1 MLGITLIVFGLW
13 MTTTLSSDQAENVN
27 VRWINLASYV
37 LGSTVSAIAIMS
49 FVAVTSA
56 DCRKAIIPASYLS
69 LIVTF
74 LAAGTAIAQLVWRAK
89 FTDYLEDEEEVNE
102 IEGDDVDTLKFLYAL
117 TTMMNIFEVV
127 SSLIRFGGSRAYYN
141 SSVKIDNDF
150 TNTLLAHDRSMDEKY
165 DANKSKVYAKYDG
178 LRDHYRSK
186 YVEPPP
192 GVGGSSGS
200 FGGQ

>member
-1 MLGITLIVFGLW
+1 MFGLW
-13 MTTTLSSDQAENVN
+13 MTLSLTSDQSGNVH
-27 VRWINLASYV
+27 VEWINTASYI
-37 LGSTVSAIAIMS
+37 LGAIVTCISLMS

-69 LIVTF
+69 LIVTI
-74 LAAGTAIAQLVWRAK
+74 LAVATSIAQLLQRSK
-89 FTDYLEDEEEVNE
+89 FNDYLDDEEQAGELS
-102 IEGDDVDTLKFLYAL
+102 GDDVDTLQFLYIL
-117 TTMMNIFEVV
+117 TTFMNMFEVG

-165 DANKSKVYAKYDG
+165 DANRTKVYNKYDG
-178 LRDHYRSK
+178 LRDHYRAK
-186 YVEPPP
+186 YVDPPP
-192 GVGGSSGS
+192 SGGGS